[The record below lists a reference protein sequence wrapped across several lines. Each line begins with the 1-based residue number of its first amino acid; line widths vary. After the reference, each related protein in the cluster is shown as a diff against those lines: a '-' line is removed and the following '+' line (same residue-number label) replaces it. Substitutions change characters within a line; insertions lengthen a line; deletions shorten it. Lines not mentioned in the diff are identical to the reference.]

1 MHRGLIN
8 TLYTSI
14 KALTDS
20 TLSLLIISFF
30 VVVDP
35 FLKLKLINTI
45 TDRKMDKTAIVLM
58 GRKYVFPGLE

>member
-20 TLSLLIISFF
+20 TLSLLIISVF